1 MSVELWDVFD
11 ENGVPTGKTAL
22 RGRSVLAPGEYHL
35 VVHIW
40 VISKSGLFLIQRR
53 ADDKKLM
60 PGEWAATGGAAVAG
74 EDSLTAARRE
84 LLEELGIAADRDKML
99 LLTRIKRRNSL
110 LDVWLT
116 ESNAPA
122 EKLTLQQTEV
132 AEAKWITGKEL
143 KEMIKNGSFHNLR
156 SILKNTFPD
165 TLILHIKLYF
175 FNIIYCPFYIIFSH
189 NIQCFFGHRKK
200 PSSAVNK
207 LHY

>member
-11 ENGVPTGKTAL
+11 ENGIPTGKTAL

-122 EKLTLQQTEV
+122 EKLTLQQTE
-132 AEAKWITGKEL
+132 L
-143 KEMIKNGSFHNLR
+143 KEMIKNGSFHNYG
-156 SILKNTFPD
+156 KE
-165 TLILHIKLYF
+165 YF
-175 FNIIYCPFYIIFSH
+175 ESVFEKIEDYR
-189 NIQCFFGHRKK
+189 G
-200 PSSAVNK
+200 AVV
-207 LHY
+207 

>member
-1 MSVELWDVFD
+1 MGC
-11 ENGVPTGKTAL
+11 N
-22 RGRSVLAPGEYHL
+22 
-35 VVHIW
+35 
-40 VISKSGLFLIQRR
+40 RR
-53 ADDKKLM
+53 RRRR
-60 PGEWAATGGAAVAG
+60 G

-143 KEMIKNGSFHNLR
+143 KEMIKNGSFHNYGKEYFE
-156 SILKNTFPD
+156 SVFEKLKITEE
-165 TLILHIKLYF
+165 LLYE
-175 FNIIYCPFYIIFSH
+175 S
-189 NIQCFFGHRKK
+189 
-200 PSSAVNK
+200 
-207 LHY
+207 